1 MKVMYWI
8 LGNATVYLIAA
19 FLGVK
24 YLGIPVELTQVVWLV
39 LLSMPF
45 YIRPIAKWLEMDIP
59 WFKY

>member
-1 MKVMYWI
+1 MS
-8 LGNATVYLIAA
+8 NATVYLIAA

-24 YLGIPVELTQVVWLV
+24 YLGIPVEFTQVVWLV